1 MIELKSVVC
10 NVDEQETTITFS
22 RKDNCMNMY
31 TSDNTQITKMSK
43 LINIPNAIW
52 KLVKVDYNKSN
63 EPTGYFF
70 RCDNKKGITIK
81 GKNKDYIIS
90 EERKQE
96 VANRFRNWRN
106 KHE

>member
-1 MIELKSVVC
+1 MIELKSVAC

-22 RKDNCMNMY
+22 RKDNYINMY

-43 LINIPNAIW
+43 VINVPNAIW
-52 KLVKVDYNKSN
+52 KLVKVDYNKNN

-70 RCDNKKGITIK
+70 SCDNKKGITIRN
-81 GKNKDYIIS
+81 KNKDYVIS
-90 EERKQE
+90 EERRQE
-96 VANRFRNWRN
+96 AANRFRNRRN